1 MIPVMIMRLA
11 EAFLLA
17 LAVNADL
24 FAGALALGAGGIRI
38 GRAAR
43 VTSALVT
50 SLALFFAVLFGAGL
64 RELLSEKA
72 LRILGAL
79 MLLSCGL
86 GKLFDSAVRAHIR
99 KRGFAQKNLNFSL
112 CGLRLMLSICADP
125 ASADLDRSK
134 TLSARE
140 AVAFTL
146 TFAPDAVISGIGW
159 AGTPPE
165 ALFAGAFA
173 FFGTLL
179 ILPLPAAAGRRFSRL
194 LRSFAPFFS
203 ALLLCTLGLFRL
215 FG

>member
-1 MIPVMIMRLA
+1 MIPVMIMRIA

-43 VTSALVT
+43 VTS
-50 SLALFFAVLFGAGL
+50 LALFFAVLFGAGL
-64 RELLSEKA
+64 RELLSDET

-99 KRGFAQKNLNFSL
+99 KRGFAQKHLNFSL

-159 AGTPPE
+159 AGSPPE

-179 ILPLPAAAGRRFSRL
+179 LLPLPAAAGRRFSRL

-203 ALLLCTLGLFRL
+203 ARLLCALGLVRL